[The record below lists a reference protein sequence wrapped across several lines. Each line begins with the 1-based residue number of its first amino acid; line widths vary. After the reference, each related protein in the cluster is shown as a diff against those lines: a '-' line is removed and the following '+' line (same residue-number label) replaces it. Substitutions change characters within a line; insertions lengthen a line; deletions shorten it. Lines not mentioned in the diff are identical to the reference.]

1 MKKICVVTATRAE
14 YGLLRNVIRRIQEDE
29 ELELCL
35 IVTGTHLLNEYGNTI
50 DEIIEDGF
58 EIKEK
63 IPILRSDVQGTDMMI
78 QAMAVA
84 IEKFHEAFKH
94 HKPDMLIVLGDRY
107 ELLSICEAALINK
120 ILIAHISGGEIT
132 EGAIDDTIRHCIT
145 KMSSLH
151 FPGCETYRK
160 RIIQMGEQPS
170 TVFNYGDVGVENIYK
185 MQYMERNQLEKDIGV
200 SLDGEYACVTY
211 HPTTLDDDI
220 PENQIKEVL
229 TAIEG
234 FSNMNFIFTGANA
247 DAGGQTINECI
258 QEYVL
263 KHENCRYY
271 ASLGARRYSSL
282 LKDSS
287 MIIGNSSS
295 GIIEAP
301 CFGIPTVN
309 IGIRQ
314 KGRLQSDGIINC
326 GVNAEE
332 IKKAIQYARSEQGK
346 ERAKKAVNPYGKGD
360 TSAGIVKEIKNYL
373 KTQGNT
379 RKKFYDIPGWNTI
392 GE

>member
-145 KMSSLH
+145 
-151 FPGCETYRK
+151 
-160 RIIQMGEQPS
+160 
-170 TVFNYGDVGVENIYK
+170 NI
-185 MQYMERNQLEKDIGV
+185 
-200 SLDGEYACVTY
+200 
-211 HPTTLDDDI
+211 
-220 PENQIKEVL
+220 
-229 TAIEG
+229 
-234 FSNMNFIFTGANA
+234 
-247 DAGGQTINECI
+247 TI
-258 QEYVL
+258 
-263 KHENCRYY
+263 
-271 ASLGARRYSSL
+271 
-282 LKDSS
+282 
-287 MIIGNSSS
+287 
-295 GIIEAP
+295 
-301 CFGIPTVN
+301 
-309 IGIRQ
+309 
-314 KGRLQSDGIINC
+314 
-326 GVNAEE
+326 
-332 IKKAIQYARSEQGK
+332 
-346 ERAKKAVNPYGKGD
+346 
-360 TSAGIVKEIKNYL
+360 IKNRTWL
-373 KTQGNT
+373 LTHLNNPFSICFT
-379 RKKFYDIPGWNTI
+379 PRKV
-392 GE
+392 

>member
-271 ASLGARRYSSL
+271 VSLGARRYLSL

-346 ERAKKAVNPYGKGD
+346 ERAKTSYEKVNCIISISIGKCIYHD
-360 TSAGIVKEIKNYL
+360 VC
-373 KTQGNT
+373 T
-379 RKKFYDIPGWNTI
+379 RIRKSSTPCRP
-392 GE
+392 

>member
-1 MKKICVVTATRAE
+1 MRTVDI
-14 YGLLRNVIRRIQEDE
+14 
-29 ELELCL
+29 
-35 IVTGTHLLNEYGNTI
+35 THL
-50 DEIIEDGF
+50 
-58 EIKEK
+58 
-63 IPILRSDVQGTDMMI
+63 
-78 QAMAVA
+78 
-84 IEKFHEAFKH
+84 
-94 HKPDMLIVLGDRY
+94 
-107 ELLSICEAALINK
+107 
-120 ILIAHISGGEIT
+120 
-132 EGAIDDTIRHCIT
+132 
-145 KMSSLH
+145 
-151 FPGCETYRK
+151 
-160 RIIQMGEQPS
+160 
-170 TVFNYGDVGVENIYK
+170 
-185 MQYMERNQLEKDIGV
+185 
-200 SLDGEYACVTY
+200 
-211 HPTTLDDDI
+211 
-220 PENQIKEVL
+220 
-229 TAIEG
+229 
-234 FSNMNFIFTGANA
+234 
-247 DAGGQTINECI
+247 
-258 QEYVL
+258 
-263 KHENCRYY
+263 
-271 ASLGARRYSSL
+271 SL

>member
-220 PENQIKEVL
+220 PEKQIKEVL

-234 FSNMNFIFTGANA
+234 FSNMNFIFTGACVA
-247 DAGGQTINECI
+247 D
-258 QEYVL
+258 V
-263 KHENCRYY
+263 
-271 ASLGARRYSSL
+271 RRRR
-282 LKDSS
+282 D
-287 MIIGNSSS
+287 
-295 GIIEAP
+295 
-301 CFGIPTVN
+301 F
-309 IGIRQ
+309 
-314 KGRLQSDGIINC
+314 
-326 GVNAEE
+326 
-332 IKKAIQYARSEQGK
+332 
-346 ERAKKAVNPYGKGD
+346 
-360 TSAGIVKEIKNYL
+360 
-373 KTQGNT
+373 
-379 RKKFYDIPGWNTI
+379 
-392 GE
+392 

>member
-234 FSNMNFIFTGANA
+234 FSNMTFIFTGANA

-271 ASLGARRYSSL
+271 ASLGARRYLSL